1 MIKLSFFLAFFQ
13 FCSNI
18 FLIINNKNQNNLMY
32 RGKNMEWVKQ
42 IERYNPINE
51 QEKKDKEII
60 LDFINK
66 NDNVLFR
73 DNEIAHI
80 TSSGFI
86 VNKSRNK
93 TLMIHHNIYNSWGW
107 TGGHADGNSDL
118 IKVAIKE
125 AQEET
130 GIKHVKP
137 IIDDICSID
146 ILPVNAHIK
155 RGKYVASHLH
165 LSVAYLLEADENEK
179 LVVKVDENS
188 DVKWIDIDKIFEV
201 INEEHMKDIYKKL
214 IEKSKMY

>member
-1 MIKLSFFLAFFQ
+1 MNWIEDIK
-13 FCSNI
+13 NY
-18 FLIINNKNQNNLMY
+18 KPY
-32 RGKNMEWVKQ
+32 
-42 IERYNPINE
+42 NE
-51 QEKKDKEII
+51 QEAKDKDLI
-60 LDFINK
+60 LKCINLHDDILTRE
-66 NDNVLFR
+66 NT
-73 DNEIAHI
+73 IAHI
-80 TSSGFI
+80 TSSGYI
-86 VNKSRNK
+86 VNKSRTK
-93 TLMIHHNIYNSWGW
+93 VLMIYHKIYKSWAW